1 MHPSELVSKFPA
13 KPALTI
19 AETGESLN
27 FREWDEFSMRASQ
40 LFRSLGLRRGDHIAI
55 LMENDLSFLP
65 ICFGAKR
72 SGLYFTAIS
81 YRLQEEE
88 VDYVVS
94 DCEAKLFI
102 TTINQRPRCRK
113 TEFGYL

>member
-1 MHPSELVSKFPA
+1 MHPSELVSKFPE

-55 LMENDLSFLP
+55 LM
-65 ICFGAKR
+65 
-72 SGLYFTAIS
+72 
-81 YRLQEEE
+81 
-88 VDYVVS
+88 
-94 DCEAKLFI
+94 
-102 TTINQRPRCRK
+102 
-113 TEFGYL
+113 

>member
-1 MHPSELVSKFPA
+1 MHPSELVSKFPE

-65 ICFGAKR
+65 ICFGAK
-72 SGLYFTAIS
+72 GPAFIS
-81 YRLQEEE
+81 LPYHI
-88 VDYVVS
+88 DY
-94 DCEAKLFI
+94 KRRKWI
-102 TTINQRPRCRK
+102 T
-113 TEFGYL
+113 